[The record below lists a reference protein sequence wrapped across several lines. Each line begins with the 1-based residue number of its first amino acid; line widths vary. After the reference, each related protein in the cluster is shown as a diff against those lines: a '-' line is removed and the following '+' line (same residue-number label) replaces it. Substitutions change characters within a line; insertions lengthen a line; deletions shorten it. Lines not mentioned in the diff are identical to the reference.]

1 VLALFEWSAGGPG
14 PTLGPW
20 ETFWVLFY
28 GFATYGNAGFL
39 REQVCKYM
47 CPYARFQSAM
57 FDQDTLIIT
66 YDEAR
71 GEPRG
76 PRSRLADP
84 RALGVG
90 DCVDCGICVQVC
102 PVGID
107 IRDGLQY
114 ECIGCAAC
122 IDACDRVMDRM
133 GYPRGLIRY
142 STTHAI
148 EKKLEHRGM
157 AARVFRPR
165 VLAYCAILAGI
176 VAAAAV
182 SLALRVPL
190 KVDVIRDRT
199 VIAREVEGGAIENV
213 CSLQIMNT
221 AEAARVF
228 EIAAAGLPG
237 LSVAGET
244 RVAVGP
250 AASRTV
256 ALRLRIGPGQAGA
269 GKHKIEFAVRATD
282 DEAVAVREKSVFIV
296 R

>member
-1 VLALFEWSAGGPG
+1 
-14 PTLGPW
+14 
-20 ETFWVLFY
+20 
-28 GFATYGNAGFL
+28 
-39 REQVCKYM
+39 
-47 CPYARFQSAM
+47 
-57 FDQDTLIIT
+57 
-66 YDEAR
+66 
-71 GEPRG
+71 
-76 PRSRLADP
+76 
-84 RALGVG
+84 
-90 DCVDCGICVQVC
+90 
-102 PVGID
+102 
-107 IRDGLQY
+107 
-114 ECIGCAAC
+114 
-122 IDACDRVMDRM
+122 
-133 GYPRGLIRY
+133 
-142 STTHAI
+142 
-148 EKKLEHRGM
+148 M